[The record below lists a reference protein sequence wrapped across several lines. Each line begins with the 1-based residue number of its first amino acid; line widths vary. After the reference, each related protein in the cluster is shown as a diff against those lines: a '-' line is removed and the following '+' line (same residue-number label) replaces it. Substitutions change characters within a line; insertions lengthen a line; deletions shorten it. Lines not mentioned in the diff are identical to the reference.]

1 MRPPPFAR
9 PVRAAVMPWARGAE
23 RWQQVVGAPGNVD
36 PSDSRIASQP
46 CGSRASPKQSPKRG
60 EATMTDATDHPLERI
75 VFFSDAVFAI
85 AITLLVIEVKV
96 PHVPR
101 DGGDTAYWMALAR
114 LMPNL
119 VGFFV
124 SFSVI
129 GAFWMGHHRAFSHAT
144 RYSPRIL
151 GWNLMLLGAIAFM
164 PFLTAFMAE
173 YAGARVPASLYWGWM
188 LVTAL
193 LNLRVNTLAT
203 GPAMRAEGATD
214 DDVRYVRGR
223 GISTI
228 CASLV
233 SLGIA
238 QFAPFFGPVGMGT
251 LPLWRLVFCRPRVA
265 TADAAPAA

>member
-1 MRPPPFAR
+1 
-9 PVRAAVMPWARGAE
+9 
-23 RWQQVVGAPGNVD
+23 
-36 PSDSRIASQP
+36 
-46 CGSRASPKQSPKRG
+46 
-60 EATMTDATDHPLERI
+60 MTEATDHPLERI

-203 GPAMRAEGATD
+203 GPAMRAEGTTD

>member
-1 MRPPPFAR
+1 M
-9 PVRAAVMPWARGAE
+9 E
-23 RWQQVVGAPGNVD
+23 
-36 PSDSRIASQP
+36 
-46 CGSRASPKQSPKRG
+46 K
-60 EATMTDATDHPLERI
+60 TTDHALERI

-96 PHVPR
+96 PEVVR
-101 DGGDTAYWMALAR
+101 GGGDIAFWHALGR
-114 LMPNL
+114 LTPNL

-124 SFSVI
+124 SFGVI
-129 GAFWMGHHRAFSHAT
+129 GAFWMGHHKAFSLAS
-144 RYSPRIL
+144 RYSPRVL

-164 PFLTAFMAE
+164 PFLTAFMAD
-173 YAGARVPASLYWGWM
+173 YSGARVPASLYWGWM
-188 LVTAL
+188 LLTAL

-203 GPAMRAEGATD
+203 GPAMRAPDTTA

-238 QFAPFFGPVGMGT
+238 QFEPFFGPVGMGT
-251 LPLWRLVFCRPRVA
+251 LPLWRRIFCRPRMAVA
-265 TADAAPAA
+265 ARAPAA

>member
-1 MRPPPFAR
+1 M
-9 PVRAAVMPWARGAE
+9 
-23 RWQQVVGAPGNVD
+23 
-36 PSDSRIASQP
+36 
-46 CGSRASPKQSPKRG
+46 K
-60 EATMTDATDHPLERI
+60 EAIDHPLERI
-75 VFFSDAVFAI
+75 VLFSDAVFAI

-96 PHVPR
+96 PKVAHG
-101 DGGDTAYWMALAR
+101 GGDLAFWHALGR

-124 SFSVI
+124 SFGVI
-129 GAFWMGHHRAFSHAT
+129 GAFWMGHHRAFSHAS

-164 PFLTAFMAE
+164 PFLTAFMAD
-173 YAGARVPASLYWGWM
+173 YSGARVPASLYWGWM
-188 LVTAL
+188 LLTAL

-203 GPAMRAEGATD
+203 GPAMRSPDTTD

-233 SLGIA
+233 SLAIA
-238 QFAPFFGPVGMGT
+238 QVEPFFGPLGMGT
-251 LPLWRLVFCRPRVA
+251 LPLWRRVFCRPRRA
-265 TADAAPAA
+265 TPADASATGAQASDLSR

>member
-1 MRPPPFAR
+1 
-9 PVRAAVMPWARGAE
+9 
-23 RWQQVVGAPGNVD
+23 
-36 PSDSRIASQP
+36 
-46 CGSRASPKQSPKRG
+46 
-60 EATMTDATDHPLERI
+60 MTDTTNHPLERL

-96 PHVPR
+96 PEVPHG
-101 DGGDTAYWMALAR
+101 GGDMAFWSALAH

-124 SFSVI
+124 SFGVI
-129 GAFWMGHHRAFSHAT
+129 GAFWMGHHRAFSHAS
-144 RYSPRIL
+144 RYSPRVI

-164 PFLTAFMAE
+164 PFLTAFMAD

-188 LVTAL
+188 LLTAL

-203 GPAMRAEGATD
+203 GPDMRAPGATD

-228 CASLV
+228 CASVVALA
-233 SLGIA
+233 IA

-251 LPLWRLVFCRPRVA
+251 LPLWRLIFCRRRG
-265 TADAAPAA
+265 DAAVPARAA